1 MPLSPEQAR
10 TWDELRDVILEELTA
25 QIAIG
30 RLENPDG
37 KRATA
42 NLITDMIWR
51 RFEVR
56 ER

>member
-1 MPLSPEQAR
+1 
-10 TWDELRDVILEELTA
+10 VILDELTA

-42 NLITDMIWR
+42 NLITDMVWR